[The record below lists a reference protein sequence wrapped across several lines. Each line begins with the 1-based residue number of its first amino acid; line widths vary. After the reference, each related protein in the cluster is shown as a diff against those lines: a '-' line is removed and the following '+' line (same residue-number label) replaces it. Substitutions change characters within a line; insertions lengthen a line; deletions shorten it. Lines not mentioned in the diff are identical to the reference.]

1 MTRGKRSAI
10 WLLVVIPAGVFL
22 VALFLG
28 RYGVRIQETVRVLLG
43 LDGPS
48 DVFRALILRVR
59 LPRVLA
65 AACVG
70 ANLSVVG
77 AGFQGLFRNPLVD
90 SRILGVSSG
99 AAFGAALALLFTSQ
113 GMFVQAS
120 AFVFAMLAIGLV
132 MLVGVRFGSSA
143 LILVIGGILVGALFN
158 SFLGLIKYVADP
170 LSTLPA
176 ITYWLLGSLNAT
188 QWSDLPP
195 LLAIT
200 GLGLSFFMLLRWRLN
215 LLTMTDTEAMA
226 LGIRVRLIRTI
237 IVAVGTLM
245 VAASVSLAGTI
256 GWIGLVVPHVARA
269 WVGPDHGKL
278 IPASAALGA
287 TTLILL
293 DTVARTALPSEI
305 PLGILTGL
313 IGVPAFFVLF
323 LRFLRSRGEAR

>member
-1 MTRGKRSAI
+1 MTGERRSAL
-10 WLLVVIPAGVFL
+10 WLLWLIPAGAFL

-28 RYGVRIQETVRVLLG
+28 RYGIRIQETLQVLLG

-99 AAFGAALALLFTSQ
+99 AAFGAALALLVTGQ
-113 GMFVQAS
+113 GAFVQVG
-120 AFVFAMLAIGLV
+120 AFTFAMAAIALV
-132 MLVGVRFGSSA
+132 MLVGMRFGSSPLV
-143 LILVIGGILVGALFN
+143 LIIGGILVGSLFD
-158 SFLGLIKYVADP
+158 SLLGLIKYAADP

-176 ITYWLLGSLNAT
+176 ITYWLLGGLNAT
-188 QWSDLPP
+188 QWADLPP
-195 LLAIT
+195 LLTISC
-200 GLGLSFFMLLRWRLN
+200 LGLSFFLLLRWRLN
-215 LLTMTDTEAMA
+215 LLTIADAEALA
-226 LGIRVRLIRTI
+226 LGIRVRALRASVVI
-237 IVAVGTLM
+237 VGTLM
-245 VAASVSLAGTI
+245 IAASVAASGAI

-287 TTLILL
+287 AMLVVL
-293 DTVARTALPSEI
+293 DTVARTALPAEI

-313 IGVPAFFVLF
+313 MGVPAFFVLF

>member
-1 MTRGKRSAI
+1 MPVRKRSAV
-10 WLLVVIPAGVFL
+10 WMLVVIPAGVFL
-22 VALFLG
+22 IALFLG
-28 RYGVRIQETVRVLLG
+28 RYGIRIQETVQVLLG

-99 AAFGAALALLFTSQ
+99 AAFGASLALLFTGG
-113 GMFVQAS
+113 GMAVQAS

-132 MLVGVRFGSSA
+132 MLVGMRFGSST
-143 LILVIGGILVGALFN
+143 LVLVIGGILVGALFN

-195 LLAIT
+195 LIT
-200 GLGLSFFMLLRWRLN
+200 ITSLGLSFFMLLRWRLN
-215 LLTMTDTEAMA
+215 LLTVTDTEAMA
-226 LGIRVRLIRTI
+226 LGIRVRLLRTV

-245 VAASVSLAGTI
+245 VAASVALAGTI

-269 WVGPDHGKL
+269 WVGPDHSRL
-278 IPASAALGA
+278 IPASAALGT

-293 DTVARTALPSEI
+293 DTVARTVLPSEI
-305 PLGILTGL
+305 PLGVLTGL

-323 LRFLRSRGEAR
+323 LRFLRQRGEAQ